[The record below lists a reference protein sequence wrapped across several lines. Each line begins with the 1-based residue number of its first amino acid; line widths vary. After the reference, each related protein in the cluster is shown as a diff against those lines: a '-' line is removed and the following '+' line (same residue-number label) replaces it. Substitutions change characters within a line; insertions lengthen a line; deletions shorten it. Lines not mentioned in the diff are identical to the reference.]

1 MMMGRKLMEK
11 LLVLPVAML
20 AACGGDV
27 AGTEQAVELGENSQG
42 VLFAPSAPASG
53 NILDATTNLGPVTL
67 GGAVQTYFT
76 TNPQYYSFKVQVPA
90 NSLVGLEVTHL
101 GSSMYLDTSL
111 FVYGPKNAAGSYG
124 TTVLAQDDDAGYGQ
138 LSKLASVPLV
148 QGGEYLVVVS
158 SSNGSGKQ
166 FRLQT
171 SCAGGACTSLTL
183 PPAPAGYQLT
193 LSEQSITSQLQSTL
207 ATGEAV
213 YEYTSGSLRRFDFA
227 WPYSGEPTLAQ
238 ADAAALGIRDYDYYY
253 GGTTGTT
260 LTYAQLHGYLYS
272 EFQPLHA
279 QILSTY
285 GNGVENVQVMTHYY
299 TRLVAPG
306 ASGWFRLN
314 VILFPQ
320 SKKIIVFEQT
330 AYET

>member
-1 MMMGRKLMEK
+1 MMMGRKLMET
-11 LLVLPVAML
+11 LLVLPVAVL

-27 AGTEQAVELGENSQG
+27 AGTEQAVELGENAQG
-42 VLFAPSAPASG
+42 VLYAPPAPVSG
-53 NILDATTNLGPVTL
+53 NILDATTYLGPVSL
-67 GGAVQTYFT
+67 GSAVQTSFT
-76 TNPQYYSFKVQVPA
+76 TNPQFYSFKLQVPA
-90 NSLVGLEVTHL
+90 NSLVSLEVTHL
-101 GSSMYLDTSL
+101 GSSTYLDTGL
-111 FVYGPKNAAGSYG
+111 FVYGPKNAAGSHG

-138 LSKLASVPLV
+138 LSKLASVPLA

-158 SSNGSGKQ
+158 SGNGSGKQ

-171 SCAGGACTSLTL
+171 ACAGGACTSSPL
-183 PPAPAGYQLT
+183 PPAPAGYALT
-193 LSEQSITSQLQSTL
+193 LTEQGITSQLQSTL
-207 ATGEAV
+207 ATGEAA
-213 YEYTSGSLRRFDFA
+213 YAYTSGSLRRFDFA
-227 WPYSGEPTLAQ
+227 WPYSGAPTLAQ
-238 ADAAALGIRDYDYYY
+238 ADAAVLGIQEYDHDY
-253 GGTTGTT
+253 GGTAGTAI
-260 LTYAQLHGYLYS
+260 TYAQLHGYLYS
-272 EFQPLHA
+272 EFQPLHP

-285 GNGVENVQVMTHYY
+285 GNGVENVQVMTHYS

>member
-1 MMMGRKLMEK
+1 MMGRKLMEA
-11 LLVLPVAML
+11 LFVLPVAVL

-27 AGTEQAVELGENSQG
+27 AGTEQAMELGENTQG
-42 VLFAPSAPASG
+42 VLYAPPAPASG
-53 NILDATTNLGPVTL
+53 NILDSTTHLGSVNLGS
-67 GGAVQTYFT
+67 AVQTSFT

-90 NSLVGLEVTHL
+90 SSLVSLEVTHL
-101 GSSMYLDTSL
+101 GSSMYLDTGL
-111 FVYGPKNAAGSYG
+111 FVYGPKNASGSYG

-138 LSKLASVPLV
+138 LSKLASVPLT
-148 QGGEYLVVVS
+148 QPGEYLVVVS
-158 SSNGSGKQ
+158 AGSGSGKQ

-171 SCAGGACTSLTL
+171 GCVGGGCSTL
-183 PPAPAGYQLT
+183 APAPAGYQLT
-193 LSEQSITSQLQSTL
+193 LTEQAITSQLQSTL
-207 ATGEAV
+207 ATGEAA
-213 YEYTSGSLRRFDFA
+213 YHYTSGSLRRFDFA

-238 ADAAALGIRDYDYYY
+238 ADAAVFGFQEYQEYGYDA
-253 GGTTGTT
+253 GTA
-260 LTYAQLHGYLYS
+260 LTYAQLYGYLYS

-320 SKKIIVFEQT
+320 SRKVIVFEQT

>member
-1 MMMGRKLMEK
+1 MMVRKLMEA
-11 LLVLPVAML
+11 LLVLPVAVL

-27 AGTEQAVELGENSQG
+27 AGTEQAVELGENAQG
-42 VLFAPSAPASG
+42 VLYAPPPPASG
-53 NILDATTNLGPVTL
+53 NVLDTTTNLGPVSL

-76 TNPQYYSFKVQVPA
+76 TNPQYYSFTLQVPA
-90 NSLVGLEVTHL
+90 SSTVSLEVTHL
-101 GSSMYLDTSL
+101 GSSMYLDTGL
-111 FVYGPKNAAGSYG
+111 FVYGPKDASGSYG

-138 LSKLASVPLV
+138 LSKLAAVSLA

-158 SSNGSGKQ
+158 SGNGSGKK

-171 SCAGGACTSLTL
+171 GCVAGACVSL

-193 LSEQSITSQLQSTL
+193 LSEQSISSQLQSTL
-207 ATGEAV
+207 ATGEAA
-213 YEYTSGSLRRFDFA
+213 YDYTTGSLRRFDFA
-227 WPYSGEPTLAQ
+227 WPYSGEATLAQ
-238 ADAAALGIRDYDYYY
+238 ADAAVMGFQEYQEYAYDP
-253 GGTTGTT
+253 GTA
-260 LTYAQLHGYLYS
+260 LTYSQFYGYLYS

-299 TRLVAPG
+299 SRAVAPG
-306 ASGWFRLN
+306 ADGWFRLN

-320 SKKIIVFEQT
+320 SKKIIVFEQIG
-330 AYET
+330 YET

>member
-1 MMMGRKLMEK
+1 MMMGRKLMET

-27 AGTEQAVELGENSQG
+27 AGTEQAVDVGENAQG

-101 GSSMYLDTSL
+101 GSSMYLDTGL
-111 FVYGPKNAAGSYG
+111 FVYGPKNSAGSYG

-166 FRLQT
+166 FRLQDVLRGWRVHV
-171 SCAGGACTSLTL
+171 AHA
-183 PPAPAGYQLT
+183 AP
-193 LSEQSITSQLQSTL
+193 
-207 ATGEAV
+207 
-213 YEYTSGSLRRFDFA
+213 GSLGLPA
-227 WPYSGEPTLAQ
+227 HAVGAVHHLA
-238 ADAAALGIRDYDYYY
+238 APVDAG
-253 GGTTGTT
+253 
-260 LTYAQLHGYLYS
+260 HG
-272 EFQPLHA
+272 
-279 QILSTY
+279 
-285 GNGVENVQVMTHYY
+285 
-299 TRLVAPG
+299 
-306 ASGWFRLN
+306 
-314 VILFPQ
+314 
-320 SKKIIVFEQT
+320 
-330 AYET
+330 

>member
-1 MMMGRKLMEK
+1 MMGRKLMEA
-11 LLVLPVAML
+11 LLVLPVALL

-27 AGTEQAVELGENSQG
+27 AGTEQAEALGENTQG
-42 VLFAPSAPASG
+42 VLYAPSAPASG
-53 NILDATTNLGPVTL
+53 NILDSTTNLGPVSL
-67 GGAVQTYFT
+67 GSAVQTYFT
-76 TNPQYYSFKVQVPA
+76 TNPQYYSFKLQVPA
-90 NSLVGLEVTHL
+90 SSTVSLEVTHL
-101 GSSMYLDTSL
+101 GSSMYLDTGL
-111 FVYGPKNAAGSYG
+111 FVYGPKDASGSYG

-138 LSKLASVPLV
+138 LSKLAAVSLA

-158 SSNGSGKQ
+158 SGNGSGKK

-171 SCAGGACTSLTL
+171 GCVAGGCVTL

-193 LSEQSITSQLQSTL
+193 LSEQAISSQLQSTL
-207 ATGEAV
+207 ATGEAA

-227 WPYSGEPTLAQ
+227 WPYSGEATLAQ
-238 ADAAALGIRDYDYYY
+238 ADAAVLGIQDYGYYY
-253 GGTTGTT
+253 GDAPGTV
-260 LTYAQLHGYLYS
+260 LTYSQLDNYLYS
-272 EFQPLHA
+272 EFQPLHP

-299 TRLVAPG
+299 SRPVAPG
-306 ASGWFRLN
+306 ADGWFRLN

-320 SKKIIVFEQT
+320 SRKVIVFEQT

>member
-1 MMMGRKLMEK
+1 MRRKRMETWM
-11 LLVLPVAML
+11 VLPVAVL
-20 AACGGDV
+20 AACGGVD
-27 AGTEQAVELGENSQG
+27 GTEQAVETGESTQG
-42 VLFAPSAPASG
+42 VLYAPAAPASG
-53 NILDATTNLGPVTL
+53 NILEGTTYLGPVAL

-76 TNPQYYSFKVQVPA
+76 TNPQYYSFTVQVPA
-90 NSLVGLEVTHL
+90 SSLVKLEVTHL
-101 GSSMYLDTSL
+101 GSSMYLDTGL

-138 LSKLASVPLV
+138 LSKLDSVPLV

-158 SSNGSGKQ
+158 SGSGSGKQ

-171 SCAGGACTSLTL
+171 SCAGGACASTTL
-183 PPAPAGYQLT
+183 PPAPAGYQLALT
-193 LSEQSITSQLQSTL
+193 EQAITSQLQATL
-207 ATGEAV
+207 NSGNAV
-213 YEYTSGSLRRFDFA
+213 YDWTTGYLRRFDFA

-238 ADAAALGIRDYDYYY
+238 ADAAVLGSTQDYGEYAYDA
-253 GGTTGTT
+253 GTV
-260 LTYAQLHGYLYS
+260 LTYAQLQDFMYS
-272 EFQPLHA
+272 EFQPLHP

-299 TRLVAPG
+299 SRLVAPG

-320 SKKIIVFEQT
+320 SRKVIVFEQNG
-330 AYET
+330 YET

>member
-1 MMMGRKLMEK
+1 MMMGYKWMK
-11 LLVLPVAML
+11 ALLVLPMAVL
-20 AACGGDV
+20 AACGDV
-27 AGTEQAVELGENSQG
+27 DGTEQAVELGENTQG
-42 VLFAPSAPASG
+42 VLYAPPPPASG
-53 NILDATTNLGPVTL
+53 NILDTTTYLGPVSL
-67 GGAVQTYFT
+67 GSGVQTYFT
-76 TNPQYYSFKVQVPA
+76 TNPQYYSFSVQVPA
-90 NSLVGLEVTHL
+90 NSQIILEVTHG
-101 GSSMYLDTSL
+101 GSSMYLDTGL

-138 LSKLASVPLV
+138 LSKLPAVNVS

-158 SSNGSGKQ
+158 SGNGSGKQ

-171 SCAGGACTSLTL
+171 NCVAGACLSLSL

-193 LSEQSITSQLQSTL
+193 LSEQALTSQLQSTL
-207 ATGEAV
+207 ATGEAA

-238 ADAAALGIRDYDYYY
+238 ADAAVLGIQDYDYYY
-253 GGTTGTT
+253 GGTTGTA
-260 LTYAQLHGYLYS
+260 LTYAQLYGYLYS
-272 EFQPLHA
+272 EFQPLHP